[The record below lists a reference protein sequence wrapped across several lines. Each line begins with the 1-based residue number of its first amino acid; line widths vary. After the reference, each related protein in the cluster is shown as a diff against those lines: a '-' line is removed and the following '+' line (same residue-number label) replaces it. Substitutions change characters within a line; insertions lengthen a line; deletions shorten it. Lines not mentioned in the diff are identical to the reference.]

1 MKNHKWKQSL
11 AGEDTID
18 ELRDANDDEIVDAAI
33 ERATVADPFEAV
45 QSDVAYYKLL
55 YRAAVDDLHDQLRQN
70 AVEMWRTLNETERVR
85 WLVENIDGHL
95 LLADEDID
103 EAIENAKLFA

>member
-1 MKNHKWKQSL
+1 MRRSN
-11 AGEDTID
+11 
-18 ELRDANDDEIVDAAI
+18 ELPLLTRLK
-33 ERATVADPFEAV
+33 PF
-45 QSDVAYYKLL
+45 SPMLPTTNCFI
-55 YRAAVDDLHDQLRQN
+55 AAVDDLHDQLRQN